1 MIRSVQTGSEDHET
15 LWFGDLQLWTGAA
28 NVVFS
33 FPIYCV
39 CPNLTDWISWHVC
52 AIERHRML

>member
-39 CPNLTDWISWHVC
+39 CPNLTDWISC
-52 AIERHRML
+52 T